1 MRYHVLHIKT
11 TFAEEWQRDLFDLHI
26 CELGVD
32 TIDAGDSPET
42 ATQADYYIPTGFWET
57 NHEDIEAFIGFTE
70 GAELLSVEPCEDQN
84 WNAAWE
90 AEHPVQ
96 ELPLG
101 VRITPHC
108 AFGAGHHETTGMMID
123 ALLARDLKGKTVLDN
138 GCGTGVLGIMAA
150 KQGAREVVAVDID
163 DKAVINT
170 RENAEAND
178 VRLDVRQREEPPC
191 GSYDLILSNIHRNVL
206 MGQMGY
212 YAEYLNP
219 GGELWL
225 SGFLEED
232 CQPLRECAEA
242 YGLKYLATQHRG
254 EWQMMQFRA

>member
-1 MRYHVLHIKT
+1 
-11 TFAEEWQRDLFDLHI
+11 
-26 CELGVD
+26 
-32 TIDAGDSPET
+32 
-42 ATQADYYIPTGFWET
+42 
-57 NHEDIEAFIGFTE
+57 
-70 GAELLSVEPCEDQN
+70 
-84 WNAAWE
+84 
-90 AEHPVQ
+90 
-96 ELPLG
+96 
-101 VRITPHC
+101 
-108 AFGAGHHETTGMMID
+108 
-123 ALLARDLKGKTVLDN
+123 
-138 GCGTGVLGIMAA
+138 
-150 KQGAREVVAVDID
+150 VAVDID

-170 RENAEAND
+170 RENAEANG

-225 SGFLEED
+225 SGFLEDD